1 MIDLH
6 LLSPITRR
14 VLIWFA
20 IGLSAPGVLWL
31 LGQVAAA
38 LQFDAMRSWLVLAA
52 LGSWP
57 FWLLL
62 WFPAMSDPKS
72 EVLFYLTA
80 AAALVANGLLY
91 ALMAPVQE
99 RLRPLRAPF
108 RAALLVLVYA
118 GLIALGYM
126 VCLAP
131 DYLGNVLG

>member
-1 MIDLH
+1 M
-6 LLSPITRR
+6 SPAIRR

-31 LGQVAAA
+31 AGQAAAA
-38 LQFDAMRSWLVLAA
+38 LQFDAMRSWLVIAA

-62 WFPAMSDPKS
+62 WFPAMSDPKND
-72 EVLFYLTA
+72 VLFYLTA

-91 ALMAPVQE
+91 ALMAPIQE
-99 RLRPLRAPF
+99 RLRPLGAPVRAG
-108 RAALLVLVYA
+108 LLTLVYA
-118 GLIALGYM
+118 GLIALGYA

-131 DYLGNVLG
+131 DFLARME

>member
-1 MIDLH
+1 M
-6 LLSPITRR
+6 SRVARR

-31 LGQVAAA
+31 LGQAAAA
-38 LQFDAMRSWLVLAA
+38 LQFDAMRSWLVIGA
-52 LGSWP
+52 LVSWP

-62 WFPAMSDPKS
+62 WFPAMSDPQR

-91 ALMAPVQE
+91 ALMAPVEE
-99 RLRPLRAPF
+99 RLRPLRLPA
-108 RAALLVLVYA
+108 RAAILAVVYSL
-118 GLIALGYM
+118 LIALGYA

-131 DYLGNVLG
+131 EYLGG

>member
-1 MIDLH
+1 MIVG
-6 LLSPITRR
+6 SVSATIRR

-31 LGQVAAA
+31 LGQAAAA
-38 LQFDAMRSWLVLAA
+38 LQFDAMRSWLVIAA
-52 LGSWP
+52 LASWP

-62 WFPAMSDPKS
+62 WFPAMSDPKN

-91 ALMAPVQE
+91 ALMAPIQE
-99 RLRPLRAPF
+99 RLRPLRAAA
-108 RAALLVLVYA
+108 RAALLTLVYA
-118 GLIALGYM
+118 GLIALGYA

-131 DYLGNVLG
+131 EYLGGGLE

>member
-1 MIDLH
+1 V
-6 LLSPITRR
+6 SPATRR

-31 LGQVAAA
+31 LGQAAAA
-38 LQFDAMRSWLVLAA
+38 LQFDAMRAWLVIAA

-72 EVLFYLTA
+72 DVFFYLTA
-80 AAALVANGLLY
+80 AAALLANGLLY
-91 ALMAPVQE
+91 ALMAPLQE
-99 RLRPLRAPF
+99 RLRPLRAPA
-108 RAALLVLVYA
+108 RAALLTLVYA
-118 GLIALGYM
+118 GLIALGYV

-131 DYLGNVLG
+131 EYLGGALE